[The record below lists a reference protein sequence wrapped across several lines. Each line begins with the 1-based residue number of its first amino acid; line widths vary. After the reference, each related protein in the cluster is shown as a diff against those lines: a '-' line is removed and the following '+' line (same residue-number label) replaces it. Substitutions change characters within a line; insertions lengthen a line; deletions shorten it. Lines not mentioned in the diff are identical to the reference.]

1 MLYDRQLRSLGNKQG
16 SIYPLTPPTF
26 GWGLF
31 QMALSASY
39 PCWAGRVPLVP
50 YTEERAGAK
59 RISGNSQEVSNRP
72 SKHWDWK
79 FSSTTLKFSLR
90 ISHQIYT
97 SHLVHFDNLHVSLR
111 IIPFHQVLQIGTI
124 VFVCLFVCFWL
135 FLATG
140 HVGSYPQPGIELV
153 PPAIEVQSLNHCT
166 GREVP

>member
-1 MLYDRQLRSLGNKQG
+1 
-16 SIYPLTPPTF
+16 
-26 GWGLF
+26 
-31 QMALSASY
+31 MALSASY

-59 RISGNSQEVSNRP
+59 RIPSNSQEVSNRP
-72 SKHWDWK
+72 SKHWDWR

-97 SHLVHFDNLHVSLR
+97 SHLVHFGNLHVSLK
-111 IIPFHQVLQIGTI
+111 IIPFHQVPQIGTM
-124 VFVCLFVCFWL
+124 VFLFVCFWF
-135 FLATG
+135 FLATR
-140 HVGSYPQPGIELV
+140 HVGSHPQPGIEQV